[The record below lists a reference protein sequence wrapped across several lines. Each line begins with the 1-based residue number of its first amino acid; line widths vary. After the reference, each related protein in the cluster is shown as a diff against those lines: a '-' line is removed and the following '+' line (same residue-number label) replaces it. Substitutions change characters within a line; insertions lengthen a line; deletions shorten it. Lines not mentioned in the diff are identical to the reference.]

1 VNTSVVPAG
10 TGSSGVS
17 TRGADFFALRVGA
30 LAEAAHAACT
40 HVDPSAERAISAA
53 GSIRF
58 AHAAQCPAYLACIR
72 FRLPSVHA
80 RHPKAPVDRIIPFAR
95 AHLRDRTGR
104 ALATLRQ
111 QVYGCAMSNPA
122 VESVVGVQS
131 VDRALRILE
140 ILARSGESGV
150 TELAA
155 ALEVHKSTAFRLVAT
170 LEQHRL
176 VEQVEGRGKYRLG
189 VGLLRLAGATSAR
202 LDVVQE
208 ARPLCKQLA
217 AATGETVNLATLSG
231 NSALYLDQVAGPSAL
246 QPHNWVGQHIPL
258 HATSNGKVLMA
269 WLAPAELGDLLGRLP
284 AFTGLTITTKSRLK
298 RELEGV
304 REQGYAVAVDELEV
318 GLTAIAA
325 PVRNAHGDVI
335 CSMSLSGPT
344 FRLPSE
350 RVAEVVPLLVEAAE
364 ELSHRLGWGVR

>member
-1 VNTSVVPAG
+1 
-10 TGSSGVS
+10 
-17 TRGADFFALRVGA
+17 
-30 LAEAAHAACT
+30 
-40 HVDPSAERAISAA
+40 
-53 GSIRF
+53 
-58 AHAAQCPAYLACIR
+58 
-72 FRLPSVHA
+72 
-80 RHPKAPVDRIIPFAR
+80 
-95 AHLRDRTGR
+95 
-104 ALATLRQ
+104 
-111 QVYGCAMSNPA
+111 MSNSA
-122 VESVVGVQS
+122 VEAGGGVQS
-131 VDRALRILE
+131 VDRALRILS

-150 TELAA
+150 TEIAEVLA
-155 ALEVHKSTAFRLVAT
+155 VHKSTAFRLVAT
-170 LEQHRL
+170 LEQHDL

-231 NSALYLDQVAGPSAL
+231 HSALYLDQVAGPSAL

-269 WLAPAELGDLLGRLP
+269 WLPPSELDELLGSLP
-284 AFTGLTITTKSRLK
+284 AFTGLTITSKARLR
-298 RELEGV
+298 RELETA

-344 FRLPSE
+344 FRLPAE
-350 RVAEVVPLLVEAAE
+350 RVEEVTPLLVDAAA
-364 ELSHRLGWGVR
+364 ELSHRLGWGAR

>member
-1 VNTSVVPAG
+1 MKRLALVLSGSTS
-10 TGSSGVS
+10 
-17 TRGADFFALRVGA
+17 A
-30 LAEAAHAACT
+30 LA
-40 HVDPSAERAISAA
+40 
-53 GSIRF
+53 G
-58 AHAAQCPAYLACIR
+58 
-72 FRLPSVHA
+72 
-80 RHPKAPVDRIIPFAR
+80 
-95 AHLRDRTGR
+95 LRC
-104 ALATLRQ
+104 A
-111 QVYGCAMSNPA
+111 VYGCAMSNA
-122 VESVVGVQS
+122 ATETAGGVQS

-150 TELAA
+150 TEIAA

-170 LEQHRL
+170 LEQHGL

-269 WLAPAELGDLLGRLP
+269 WLSRCRSARPARP
-284 AFTGLTITTKSRLK
+284 AAGVHRTDDHHEGQAQRRSSRPCASA
-298 RELEGV
+298 G
-304 REQGYAVAVDELEV
+304 
-318 GLTAIAA
+318 T
-325 PVRNAHGDVI
+325 
-335 CSMSLSGPT
+335 
-344 FRLPSE
+344 PS
-350 RVAEVVPLLVEAAE
+350 RWTSSRSA
-364 ELSHRLGWGVR
+364 